1 MKLRSLGDTGLK
13 VSELGFG
20 GGPISGDYLGPA
32 DDREALRTLKRALD
46 LGVNFYDT
54 VDRQGSGRSE
64 QLIGKAFKGVR
75 DKVIIATKGGRLPG
89 RNDEKVV
96 SDYSRKYIHRAIE
109 ASLKRLQSD
118 YVDIYQIHN
127 PPFEVLERGE
137 VFDVF
142 DELRRAGKTRFVGLC
157 LGNPDEGL
165 AVMDEARNQTMQV
178 TYNLLNQ
185 EAAERL
191 FPAAK
196 KAGLGVIAR
205 VPLASGLLTGMFTRD
220 SQWAEGDLR
229 RHMYPREKMEEEL
242 RKIEILK
249 SFFQGGTTSLTQTAL
264 RFVLS
269 NPHVSTVIPG
279 ARTVQELEENVLAAE
294 RGPLTQE
301 DLNGIRKLWRTNFR
315 V

>member
-32 DDREALRTLKRALD
+32 DDGEALRTLKRAQD

-64 QLIGKAFKGVR
+64 QLIGKAFKGDR

-127 PPFEVLERGE
+127 PPLEVLERGE

-165 AVMDEARNQTMQV
+165 AVMDEARNQSMQV

>member
-32 DDREALRTLKRALD
+32 DEKEALWTLKRALD

-54 VDRQGSGRSE
+54 VDRQGSGKSE
-64 QLIGKAFKGVR
+64 RLIGKAFKGHR

-89 RNDEKVV
+89 RNDKKVV

-127 PPFEVLERGE
+127 PPLEVFVRGE

-165 AVMDEARNQTMQV
+165 AVMDKARNQSLQV

-185 EAAERL
+185 EAGEKL
-191 FPAAK
+191 FPAAQK
-196 KAGLGVIAR
+196 SGIGVIAR
-205 VPLASGLLTGMFTRD
+205 VPLASGLLTGAFTRD

-229 RHMYPREKMEEEL
+229 RRMYPREKLEEEI
-242 RKIEILK
+242 RKIEVLK
-249 SFFQGGTTSLTQTAL
+249 TLFQGDTDSLVQAAL

-269 NPHVSTVIPG
+269 NPQVSTVIPG
-279 ARTVQELEENVLAAE
+279 AKTVQELEENVSASE

-301 DLNGIRKLWRTNFR
+301 DLNRIRELWKKNFR

>member
-64 QLIGKAFKGVR
+64 QLIGKAFKGDR

-127 PPFEVLERGE
+127 PPLEVLERGE

-229 RHMYPREKMEEEL
+229 RRMYPREKMEEEL

-249 SFFQGGTTSLTQTAL
+249 SFSQGGTTSLTQTAL

-301 DLNGIRKLWRTNFR
+301 DLDGIRKLWRTNFR

>member
-1 MKLRSLGDTGLK
+1 MKLRNLGDTGLK
-13 VSELGFG
+13 ISELGFG

-32 DDREALRTLKRALD
+32 DDGEALRTLKRALD

-64 QLIGKAFKGVR
+64 QLIGKAFKGNR

-127 PPFEVLERGE
+127 PPLEVLERGE

-142 DELRRAGKTRFVGLC
+142 DELRRSGKTRFVGLC

-165 AVMDEARNQTMQV
+165 AVMDKARNQSIQV

-185 EAAERL
+185 DAAERI
-191 FPAAK
+191 FPAAQ

-205 VPLASGLLTGMFTRD
+205 VPLASGLLTGTFTRNN
-220 SQWAEGDLR
+220 QWAEGDLR
-229 RHMYPREKMEEEL
+229 RRMYPREKLEEEL

-249 SFFQGGTTSLTQTAL
+249 SLVQGGTASLVQAAL

-301 DLNGIRKLWRTNFR
+301 DLNGIRELWRNNFR
-315 V
+315 M